1 MTRLRLIKGMGLA
14 ICAAAAAAPE
24 AIESDQYLECSA
36 YFFMAANAKAMA
48 QFNDYYTAGE
58 YAYNRAVRSF
68 GESNALERFNAASSG
83 INELIGRNWTEFK
96 KADDQYGVVCADI
109 LRDATTPDR

>member
-1 MTRLRLIKGMGLA
+1 MTRLRTVQGACFA
-14 ICAAAAAAPE
+14 ICALASAAPGADE
-24 AIESDQYLECSA
+24 ADKYLECSA

-48 QFNDYYTAGE
+48 EFNDYYTAGE
-58 YAYNRAVRSF
+58 YAYNRAVRAV
-68 GESNALERFNAASSG
+68 GESHALERFNAASSG
-83 INELIGRNWTEFK
+83 INELIGRNWIEFK